1 MPIPFALD
9 CAAMRKL
16 IHLTLSPASRL
27 ARLMVGEKRLACDPV
42 LSEDSQLHLPVF
54 TDLDGTTVTGLWAL
68 VDHLEGTYS
77 DHPLMPEETT
87 ARSLALRWLDW
98 AFGPFQDQIT
108 RRIVFEKAAP
118 RFTGAA
124 QRSAPDM
131 NVIRQGREA
140 LKVALKKVGDAA
152 DANGN
157 LATRE
162 CTIADLAAV
171 AHLSAL
177 DYFGEVPWS
186 EFPQTAE
193 WYIRIKSRPAFRTLL
208 NDKVPGQPPTASY
221 AELDF

>member
-1 MPIPFALD
+1 MH
-9 CAAMRKL
+9 KL

-27 ARLMVGEKRLACDPV
+27 TQQKDNEKRHTCDPV

-68 VDHLEGTYS
+68 VDHLEGNYQ
-77 DHPLMPEETT
+77 DHPLMPEDQS
-87 ARSLALRWLDW
+87 ARGAALRWLDW
-98 AFGPFQDQIT
+98 AFGPFQDQVT

-131 NVIRQGREA
+131 NVIRQGRETLKAA
-140 LKVALKKVGDAA
+140 LKRIGDAS

-157 LATRE
+157 LAARE
-162 CTIADLAAV
+162 CTIADLAVA

-177 DYFGEVPWS
+177 DYFGEVPWT
-186 EFPQTAE
+186 EFPNTAE

-208 NDKVPGQPPTASY
+208 GDKVPGQPPTASY